1 MKKARFLPRILVLFL
16 VFLALEFAMFRFAY
30 HHYKNVAAWSVPD
43 SREVLM
49 YEGEVYYLAGEIGDP
64 GLSSKKYPTDELLGE
79 IKPESFFKKADPMLV
94 WNVKEKENFLI
105 VAVEDDVELLY
116 YHEDID
122 NPAETETVEG

>member
-1 MKKARFLPRILVLFL
+1 
-16 VFLALEFAMFRFAY
+16 
-30 HHYKNVAAWSVPD
+30 
-43 SREVLM
+43 M